1 LPKQDVVP
9 GATVEGVLALDRP
22 DNQSADVYE
31 FVFGNDGT
39 HRIQAT
45 AVL

>member
-1 LPKQDVVP
+1 
-9 GATVEGVLALDRP
+9 VLAIDRP
-22 DNQSADVYE
+22 QNQSTGVYE